1 MKRRLFMAHTKSIRR
16 ENELPYIPCGP
27 FQIRLPFIHYKIE
40 AVEFIQGLVLGVTAL
55 SAVPYLEQYLGL
67 PYELAWSCVILETML
82 YLLHSLLGDPVV
94 PGWITPT
101 LPLTIVFL
109 EGFSMGKER
118 IQAMIALQM
127 LVGIVFLFMGVTKLA
142 DRFVH
147 AVPASVKGG
156 ILLAA
161 PITVIAGQIG
171 EGGNLHKYPLAIIS
185 GVGLLLLISFSDKY
199 QEKRK
204 DYKLLDL
211 VARYGNLFPYLLAM
225 VVGLLFRELDS
236 PGLELGTIIKIPEF
250 SRMFHEVSIFGVGIP
265 PLSMFVKALPLALV
279 SYVIAFGDFVTTET
293 LVTEARQ
300 ARDDEYV
307 DFNSSRSNLISGLRN
322 VILSIFAPFPPLSG
336 PLWVG
341 LTVSVCMRYQE
352 GKKAMKSLLGGMASF
367 RLATFLSVMIIPVVS
382 FFRPIFGVGSSITLL
397 FQAFVC
403 ARIGMDYCKTDRDK
417 MIGGVMAAVLA
428 TQGTAW
434 ASAWAL
440 GVGFALNIFLSNW
453 KPGQKETEE

>member
-1 MKRRLFMAHTKSIRR
+1 MAHAKRQRR
-16 ENELPYIPCGP
+16 ENELSYIPFGP
-27 FQIRLPFIHYKIE
+27 FQVRLPFIHYKIE
-40 AVEFIQGLVLGVTAL
+40 SVEFIQGLILGVTAL

-109 EGFSMGKER
+109 EGFPMGKER
-118 IQAMIALQM
+118 IQAMIALQL
-127 LVGIVFLFMGVTKLA
+127 LVGLVFLFMGITKLA
-142 DRFVH
+142 DKFVH

-161 PITVIAGQIG
+161 PITVMAGQIG
-171 EGGNLHKYPLAIIS
+171 EGGNMHKYPIAIVS

-204 DYKLLDL
+204 NSKFLDL
-211 VARYGNLFPYLLAM
+211 VARYGNLCPYLLAM
-225 VVGLLFRELDS
+225 IVGLIVGELDM
-236 PGLELGTIIKIPEF
+236 PGLEIGTFIKIPEF
-250 SRMFHEVSIFGVGIP
+250 SRMFSEVSIFGVGIP
-265 PLSMFVKALPLALV
+265 PASMFIKALPLALV

-300 ARDDEYV
+300 SRDDEYI
-307 DFNSSRSNLISGLRN
+307 DFNSSRSNMVSGLRN
-322 VILSIFAPFPPLSG
+322 VLLAIFAPFPPLSG

-341 LTVSVCMRYQE
+341 MTVSVSIRYQE
-352 GKKAMKSLLGGMASF
+352 GKKAMKSLLGGMSSF

-417 MIGGVMAAVLA
+417 M
-428 TQGTAW
+428 
-434 ASAWAL
+434 
-440 GVGFALNIFLSNW
+440 
-453 KPGQKETEE
+453 TEA

>member
-1 MKRRLFMAHTKSIRR
+1 MVHAKRQRR
-16 ENELPYIPCGP
+16 ENELPYIPFGP
-27 FQIRLPFIHYKIE
+27 FQVRLPFIHYKIE
-40 AVEFIQGLVLGVTAL
+40 SVEFIQGLILGVTAL

-109 EGFSMGKER
+109 EGFPIGQER
-118 IQAMIALQM
+118 IQAMIALQL
-127 LVGIVFLFMGVTKLA
+127 LVGLVFLFMGISKLA
-142 DRFVH
+142 DKFVH

-161 PITVIAGQIG
+161 PITVMAGQIG
-171 EGGNLHKYPLAIIS
+171 EGGNMHKYPIAIVA

-204 DYKLLDL
+204 DSKFLDL

-225 VVGLLFRELDS
+225 IVGLIVGELDM
-236 PGLELGTIIKIPEF
+236 PGLEIGTFIKIPEF
-250 SRMFHEVSIFGVGIP
+250 SRIFSEVSIFGVGIP
-265 PLSMFVKALPLALV
+265 PVSMFLKALPLALV

-300 ARDDEYV
+300 SRDDEYI
-307 DFNSSRSNLISGLRN
+307 DFNSSRSNMVSGLRN
-322 VILSIFAPFPPLSG
+322 VLLAFFAPFPPLSG

-341 LTVSVCMRYQE
+341 MTVSVSIRYQE

-403 ARIGMDYCKTDRDK
+403 ARIAMDYCKTDRDK

-440 GVGFALNIFLSNW
+440 CVGFGLNLLLSNW
-453 KPGQKETEE
+453 KPGQKEIENTEE

>member
-1 MKRRLFMAHTKSIRR
+1 MVHAKRQRR
-16 ENELPYIPCGP
+16 ENELPYIPFGP
-27 FQIRLPFIHYKIE
+27 FQVRLPFIHYKIE
-40 AVEFIQGLVLGVTAL
+40 SVEFIQGLILGVTAL

-109 EGFSMGKER
+109 EGFPIGKER
-118 IQAMIALQM
+118 IQAMIALQL
-127 LVGIVFLFMGVTKLA
+127 LVGLVFLFMGISKLA
-142 DRFVH
+142 DKFVH

-161 PITVIAGQIG
+161 PITVMAGQIG
-171 EGGNLHKYPLAIIS
+171 EGGNMHKYPIAIVA

-204 DYKLLDL
+204 DSKFLDL

-225 VVGLLFRELDS
+225 IVGLIVGELDM
-236 PGLELGTIIKIPEF
+236 PGLEIGTFIKIPEF
-250 SRMFHEVSIFGVGIP
+250 SRIFSEVSIFGVGIP
-265 PLSMFVKALPLALV
+265 PVSMFLKALPLALV

-300 ARDDEYV
+300 SRDDEYI
-307 DFNSSRSNLISGLRN
+307 DFNSSRSNMVSGLRN
-322 VILSIFAPFPPLSG
+322 VLLAIFAPFPPLSG

-341 LTVSVCMRYQE
+341 MTVSVSIRYQE

-403 ARIGMDYCKTDRDK
+403 ARIAMDYCKTDRDK

-440 GVGFALNIFLSNW
+440 CVGFGLNLLLSNW
-453 KPGQKETEE
+453 KPGQKEIENTEK